1 MKTVKTIILT
11 SIVAFLFS
19 ACQDV
24 IDIDLDSIEPKIVVD
39 GALTDISDS
48 VQIKITKSTDYFKP
62 GNYPAVSGATVT
74 LSDDIGNTRQLAEI
88 KPVIYAGDWR
98 SIEGTEYTLEVEAE
112 GESYVGTVKMPYKVS
127 IDSLSFEPTPEYM
140 EFTGGYLVN
149 CHLHDPAGVENF
161 YRLKVSKPNGST
173 EKIMYVF
180 DDAFVDGNEIST
192 QWDNEQFFE
201 NDTVVVELQTLAE
214 STYDYYRTLSSL
226 FEDGMIGTAN
236 PSNPVTNLSNGALG
250 YFGAYTVSRDTIV
263 ILP

>member
-11 SIVAFLFS
+11 SIATLLFS

-24 IDIDLDSIEPKIVVD
+24 IEIDLDSIEPKIVID

-48 VQIKITKSTDYFKP
+48 VEIKITKSTDYFKP
-62 GNYPAVSGATVT
+62 GNYPVVSGATVT
-74 LSDDIGNTRQLAEI
+74 LSDNIGNSRQLLEI
-88 KPVIYAGDWR
+88 KPGIYSAYWQ
-98 SIEGTEYTLEVEAE
+98 SIEGTEYKLEVEVE
-112 GESYVGTVKMPYKVS
+112 GESYAGTVKMPRKVS

-140 EFTGGYLVN
+140 EFTGGYLIN
-149 CHLHDPAGVENF
+149 CHLHDPAGVDNF
-161 YRLKVSKPNGST
+161 YRLKVSKLNGPT

-180 DDAFVDGNEIST
+180 DDAFVDGNEISMR
-192 QWDNEQFFE
+192 WDDEQFFE

-214 STYDYYRTLSSL
+214 STYDYDRTLSSL
-226 FEDGMIGTAN
+226 FEDGMIGSAN

-263 ILP
+263 IIP